1 YRNIQVLEGLPASEL
16 QGIMALMTGALGVRC
31 NYCHVNPFDKDEKP
45 AKQTARAMMQMVFDL
60 NKDRFAGRTAITCYT
75 CHRGQPK
82 PVAVVALGQ
91 NLWQGTAGGATPEAA
106 LPSVEQ
112 VLERYEQA
120 IGGKAA
126 LMRQTS
132 RIMKG

>member
-1 YRNIQVLEGLPASEL
+1 MKKGLRLMTVMVFLLPCCFSLLCRSDAAASEPEQEKTTEQMYRNIQVLKGLPASEL

-82 PVAVVALGQ
+82 PVAVV
-91 NLWQGTAGGATPEAA
+91 
-106 LPSVEQ
+106 
-112 VLERYEQA
+112 
-120 IGGKAA
+120 
-126 LMRQTS
+126 
-132 RIMKG
+132 